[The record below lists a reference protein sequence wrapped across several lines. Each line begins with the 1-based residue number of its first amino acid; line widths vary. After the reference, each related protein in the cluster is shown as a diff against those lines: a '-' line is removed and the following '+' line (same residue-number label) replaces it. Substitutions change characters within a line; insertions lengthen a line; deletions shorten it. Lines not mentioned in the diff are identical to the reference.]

1 MEDYVGDVDW
11 ALALLSEFL
20 LKLEKSVF
28 DLILHLQRQL
38 ALLADQLRVI
48 GWLVNVGVYELR

>member
-11 ALALLSEFL
+11 TLALLSEFL

-48 GWLVNVGVYELR
+48 GWLVNVGVNELR

>member
-11 ALALLSEFL
+11 TLALLSEFL

-28 DLILHLQRQL
+28 DLILYLQRQL